1 MIKLDIF
8 RTPIAVFIA
17 SLLLVSSEPTKADT
31 TDITEVKPQT
41 AEDQAEKPNGKNAN
55 NLNDEIVTREKQQV
69 QADKKVNDARKAF
82 EIDQFEQAI
91 TIYMQAVEILQPL
104 SISSEYVKRK
114 IKKINTNMAM
124 VYYYWARSEYANAEK
139 DAEMKRFDEAIAKCK
154 EILKMDPSMS
164 SVVERLMKRIA
175 AAKKGLLYRKET
187 EEAVVDKEKSE
198 RLYQIDVLMAQGRK
212 LYSQKLWHR
221 AREKFEDVL
230 LIDPYDLT
238 AAEFI
243 RKLTR
248 EIYSAGRKRF
258 KTTISER
265 NAEADWKHVTPL
277 IPRSLT
283 PVIDVQGPIKKDAET
298 SLIKKKLD
306 DIIIEHMEFDEATI
320 SAVID
325 MLRLEA
331 KKQDKEHMGVN
342 ILLRLKPAPSL
353 GGSSGTASAGP
364 GGAKEEGEGKDGG
377 VDFLL
382 DDEGDDNAEDEDDAA
397 DDADSDDEEA
407 DVAPDTGGEPTIT
420 IMFDD
425 LSLGE
430 AIRNICLAADLKY
443 RVEDFAVVIA
453 ANNVAL
459 DDLET
464 RIYPIDSE
472 ADMGGGSADGGDG
485 EDGGGATTSVK
496 SYFEKR
502 GIAFPEGSKVVFDSG
517 ISRLIATNTPEQ
529 LKRIERIID
538 ELNVIDPQVLI
549 ECKFVEIQENKAKEL
564 GFEWSMAKPVSNN
577 ASSSYNFQQN
587 SAPLRYLT
595 QANGG
600 NDTAFSVQRTDADN
614 ITYRGTIHAL
624 DQLDNVDMLAT
635 PRITTQNGEE
645 ATIRMVTDTYY
656 PESWG
661 DATLVDTGEAAG
673 SSVSFTSSMPQFSD
687 PTELGVKMTVTPT
700 VDPDKYTIS
709 LSLQPV
715 VQQFIGW
722 TDYSYNQETSLGPVK
737 NTLIMPIIEAR
748 TVDTEITVYD
758 GETIV
763 MGGIIRD
770 TIQSIND
777 IVPILGKLPLVGRL
791 FQSKSSFIQK
801 ANLLIFVTP
810 RLVTPNGAPLR
821 QREIRGM
828 PPFRM

>member
-1 MIKLDIF
+1 M
-8 RTPIAVFIA
+8 
-17 SLLLVSSEPTKADT
+17 
-31 TDITEVKPQT
+31 
-41 AEDQAEKPNGKNAN
+41 
-55 NLNDEIVTREKQQV
+55 
-69 QADKKVNDARKAF
+69 KKYG
-82 EIDQFEQAI
+82 E
-91 TIYMQAVEILQPL
+91 AVE
-104 SISSEYVKRK
+104 
-114 IKKINTNMAM
+114 
-124 VYYYWARSEYANAEK
+124 
-139 DAEMKRFDEAIAKCK
+139 KCK
-154 EILKMDPSMS
+154 NILKMDPTMTSK
-164 SVVERLMKRIA
+164 VARLMKRITA
-175 AAKKGLLYRKET
+175 AEKGLNYKNET
-187 EEAVVDKEKSE
+187 DESVVDKGKKE

-212 LYSQKLWHR
+212 LYAQKLWHQ

-230 LIDPYDLT
+230 LIDPYNVHSIEL
-238 AAEFI
+238 I

-248 EIYSAGRKRF
+248 EMYSAGVKRF
-258 KTTISER
+258 DTTVRER
-265 NAEADWKHVTPL
+265 NAETLWKHVTPM

-283 PVIDVQGPIKKDAET
+283 PVIESATPVRKSDASSAIKKR
-298 SLIKKKLD
+298 LD
-306 DIIIEHMEFDEATI
+306 DIIIQHMEFDEATI
-320 SAVID
+320 SAVVD

-331 KKQDKEHMGVN
+331 KKQDKEHKGVN

-353 GGSSGTASAGP
+353 GGGDAASGTDAT
-364 GGAKEEGEGKDGG
+364 GGDTADGGDDKGG

-382 DDEGDDNAEDEDDAA
+382 DDESDDKTDDAGGDDAGGDDIGDGGDDAGGA
-397 DDADSDDEEA
+397 ADSGA
-407 DVAPDTGGEPTIT
+407 EPTIT

-472 ADMGGGSADGGDG
+472 VDMGTGEEDDAGGDG
-485 EDGGGATTSVK
+485 EGGGTTSVK
-496 SYFEKR
+496 DYFKKR
-502 GIAFPEGSKVVFDSG
+502 GISFPKGSKIVFDSG

-564 GFEWSMAKPVSNN
+564 GFEFSMAKPVSNN
-577 ASSSYNFQQN
+577 TSSSWNFQPN
-587 SAPLRYLT
+587 DNPLRYLSAT
-595 QANGG
+595 NVNGG
-600 NDTAFSVQRTDADN
+600 QDTAFSVQRTDKDK
-614 ITYRGTIHAL
+614 ITYRGVIHAL
-624 DQLDNVDMLAT
+624 DQLDNADILST

-661 DATLVDTGEAAG
+661 DATLVDDTIGGVAF
-673 SSVSFTSSMPQFSD
+673 VSSMPQFAD

-715 VQQFIGW
+715 VQQFVEW
-722 TDYSYNQETSLGPVK
+722 TDYSYTQATSLGPVR
-737 NTLIMPIIEAR
+737 NTVRMPVIEAR
-748 TVDTEITVYD
+748 TVDTEVTVYD

-763 MGGIIRD
+763 MGGIMRD
-770 TIQSIND
+770 TIESVND
-777 IVPILGKLPLVGRL
+777 TVPIIGKIPLIGRL
-791 FQSKSSFIQK
+791 FQSKYTYAQK

-821 QREIRGM
+821 QREVRGM